1 MSELLDWLPELEMGA
16 FRPSKWLESKDAIV
30 LYNLRLLRI
39 HFGDR
44 VRQAEPVLGSSG
56 YHIAIITAESS
67 TFPDMQ
73 YFLAPRFLPS
83 LAQNENQIQAAVDD
97 VAVRA
102 VLMDLDSIGED
113 SSDAL
118 RLMREIR
125 QVRDDLVLVA
135 ITRSNSRSLPL
146 KSSEAGADEF
156 FLAPLDFQ
164 ELQIV
169 LARAIE
175 KRALQMEGR
184 RIVEQAESKNVF
196 CGLIGGSEAMQ
207 RVYQAVRSVA
217 DSNTTVVVRGES
229 GTGKELIAAAIV
241 QSGARRSKPYVCL
254 NCSAI
259 PESLIES
266 ELFGHEKGAFTG
278 ADTAKAGLIESAH
291 GGTLFMDEITT
302 LDHSL
307 QSKLLRVLQ
316 EHSVQRIGGRSPK
329 KIDFRLIAATNDD
342 LEELVKQ
349 GRFREDLY
357 YRINVVPIF
366 VPPLRERD
374 GDVALLVD
382 HFLRVYC
389 TANNKPPR
397 QVQPEAL
404 EIMEDYAWPG
414 NVRELENVVQR
425 LVLMNDSPV
434 IKAEH
439 LPQQLLF
446 STASSQEAI
455 LIPEG
460 GVDFDAE
467 MERIEI
473 AYLTA
478 ALNRTKGK
486 KSAAAALLRV
496 DQQRMKYLCRK
507 HKLGMVEN

>member
-1 MSELLDWLPELEMGA
+1 MRDAEAAFSGLEY
-16 FRPSKWLESKDAIV
+16 R
-30 LYNLRLLRI
+30 
-39 HFGDR
+39 
-44 VRQAEPVLGSSG
+44 
-56 YHIAIITAESS
+56 IAIITAESS

-73 YFLAPRFLPS
+73 HFLAPRFTAV
-83 LAQNENQIQAAVDD
+83 LAQTENQIEKAVNDLS
-97 VAVRA
+97 VRA
-102 VLMDLDSIGED
+102 ILIDLDSIGED

-118 RLMREIR
+118 RLLADIR
-125 QVRDDLVLVA
+125 QLRDDLVLVA
-135 ITRSNSRSLPL
+135 ITRTNSRSLPL
-146 KSSEAGADEF
+146 KSSELGADEF

-175 KRALQMEGR
+175 KRALQVEGR
-184 RIVEQAESKNVF
+184 RVVEQAESKSAF
-196 CGLIGGSEAMQ
+196 CGLIGGSESMQ
-207 RVYQAVRSVA
+207 RVYQAIRAVA
-217 DSNTTVVVRGES
+217 DSNTTVAIRGES
-229 GTGKELIAAAIV
+229 GTGKELIASAVV
-241 QSGARRSKPYVCL
+241 QSGSRRNKPYICL

-278 ADTAKAGLIESAH
+278 AETAKAGLIESAH

-316 EHSVQRIGGRSPK
+316 EHVVQRVGARSSK
-329 KIDFRLIAATNDD
+329 KIDFRLIAASNDD

-366 VPPLRERD
+366 VPPLRDRD
-374 GDVALLVD
+374 GDVALLVN

-389 TANNKPPR
+389 TANNKPLK
-397 QVQPEAL
+397 QVQPDAL
-404 EIMEDYAWPG
+404 EIMEEYAWPG
-414 NVRELENVVQR
+414 NVRELENVIQR
-425 LVLMNDSPV
+425 LVLMNDSPT

-439 LPQQLLF
+439 LPQQLLY
-446 STASSQEAI
+446 SSASSQEAI
-455 LIPEG
+455 LIPEE

-467 MERIEI
+467 MERIEV
-473 AYLTA
+473 AYVTA

-496 DQQRMKYLCRK
+496 DPQRMKYLCRK
-507 HKLGMVEN
+507 HKLGVES

>member
-1 MSELLDWLPELEMGA
+1 V
-16 FRPSKWLESKDAIV
+16 RDAEAG
-30 LYNLRLLRI
+30 
-39 HFGDR
+39 FGS
-44 VRQAEPVLGSSG
+44 PG
-56 YHIAIITAESS
+56 YRIAIITAESS

-73 YFLAPRFLPS
+73 HFLAPRFS
-83 LAQNENQIQAAVDD
+83 AALAQTENQIEKAVNDPSI
-97 VAVRA
+97 RA
-102 VLMDLDSIGED
+102 VLIDLDSIGED

-118 RLMREIR
+118 RLLADIR
-125 QVRDDLVLVA
+125 QLRDDIVLVA
-135 ITRSNSRSLPL
+135 ITRTNSRSLPL
-146 KSSEAGADEF
+146 KSSQLGADEF

-175 KRALQMEGR
+175 KRALQVEGR
-184 RIVEQAESKNVF
+184 RLVEQTESKAAF
-196 CGLIGGSEAMQ
+196 CGLIGSSESMQ
-207 RVYQAVRSVA
+207 RVYQAIRAVA
-217 DSNTTVVVRGES
+217 DSNTTVAIRGES
-229 GTGKELIAAAIV
+229 GTGKELIASAIV
-241 QSGARRSKPYVCL
+241 QSGRRRNKPYVCL

-278 ADTAKAGLIESAH
+278 ADSAKAGLLESAH
-291 GGTLFMDEITT
+291 TGTLFMDEITT

-316 EHSVQRIGGRSPK
+316 ERVVQRIGARSSK
-329 KIDFRLIAATNDD
+329 KIDFRLIVASNDD

-366 VPPLRERD
+366 VPPLRDRD
-374 GDVALLVD
+374 GDVAVLVD

-389 TANNKPPR
+389 TANNKPFK
-397 QVQPEAL
+397 QLQPDAL
-404 EIMEDYAWPG
+404 EIMEEYGWPG

-439 LPQQLLF
+439 LPQQLLY
-446 STASSQEAI
+446 SSASSQEAI
-455 LIPEG
+455 LIPEE
-460 GVDFDAE
+460 GVNFDAE

-473 AYLTA
+473 AYVTA

-496 DQQRMKYLCRK
+496 DPQRMKYLCRK
-507 HKLGMVEN
+507 HNLG